1 MWLLSKNRP
10 SEALNA
16 LRWLRGWIPDADAIE
31 EFHSLQQYNERIKSC
46 VPCIKKKLICTHPPL
61 TIFEKFA
68 QLKRKQFIKP
78 LAIVVT
84 LLSILQITRLVAI
97 RPFIVQI
104 FSAYK
109 TPISPDQAAAVLNFL
124 NILANFIFLFVIHFV
139 GKRRLYLIMLSIV
152 FVCTLSTAAYG
163 FAVLPNGFNSFVV
176 GHIYTLSSEW
186 LAYIPF
192 VCILIAS
199 FCTYCGITS
208 VPSQMMSELLTF
220 R

>member
-1 MWLLSKNRP
+1 M
-10 SEALNA
+10 
-16 LRWLRGWIPDADAIE
+16 
-31 EFHSLQQYNERIKSC
+31 
-46 VPCIKKKLICTHPPL
+46 PCIKKQSKCTHPPP
-61 TIFEKFA
+61 TMIEKFA

-78 LAIVVT
+78 LTIVIT
-84 LLSILQITRLVAI
+84 LLFILQITRLVAI

-109 TPISPDQAAAVLNFL
+109 TPIPPDQAAAVLNFL
-124 NILANFIFLFVIHFV
+124 NILANFIFLFITYFV

-152 FVCTLSTAAYG
+152 FVCTLTTAAYG
-163 FAVLPNGFNSFVV
+163 FTVLPNGFNSFVV
-176 GHIYTLSSEW
+176 QITYKLHENW

-199 FCTYCGITS
+199 FCSYCSITS

-220 R
+220 KYV